1 MAVIR
6 KKEKTEKSKKTKIG
20 KKEMAQKSKAE
31 TGKTEMAGI
40 SKQTVEDINV
50 NAKRVIVRVDF
61 NVPLGAS
68 HQIMDDSR
76 IRAALPTINYLIEHD
91 AKVILMSHLG
101 RPKGVVKQEFS
112 LEPVAVHL
120 SNLLGKAVFFSRDCV
135 GEEPKKLIANMKK
148 GDVLLLENLRFY
160 SMEEKNDTIFA
171 GQLASLADIY
181 VNDAF
186 GTAHRA
192 HASTEG
198 IAHLLPAVSGY
209 LLEKELKGI
218 GIALQNPDHPYV
230 AIIGGAK
237 VSDKIGVIENLL
249 KIADKLLIG
258 GGMANTFLSARGYD
272 MQKSLVEAERLEWAK
287 EMLSWDIAKDK
298 LLLPI
303 DLIVAPDMDSPDA
316 AKIVKPEAVPEDY
329 AAFDI
334 GPETIEA
341 FSREVKKAKTIVW
354 NGPMGVFEKKGF
366 EKGTMDI
373 AHSIAYTDG
382 FSIVGGGDSVAAI
395 NLARLSTKIDHTST
409 GGGASLD
416 FLAGKK
422 LPGVEALLNK

>member
-6 KKEKTEKSKKTKIG
+6 KSAKAEKSVKAKTG
-20 KKEMAQKSKAE
+20 KKEMKQKNKEKVVKSELAGLSK
-31 TGKTEMAGI
+31 K
-40 SKQTVEDINV
+40 TVEDIDV
-50 NAKRVIVRVDF
+50 NGKRVIVRVDF
-61 NVPLGAS
+61 NVPLGANR
-68 HQIMDDSR
+68 QIMDDSR

-101 RPKGVVKQEFS
+101 RPKGVVNPEFS

-135 GEEPKKLIANMKK
+135 GEEPRKLIANMKR

-160 SMEEKNDTIFA
+160 SMEEKNDAIFA

-198 IAHLLPAVSGY
+198 ITHFLPAVSGF
-209 LLEKELKGI
+209 LLAKELKGI
-218 GIALQNPDHPYV
+218 GIALQNPAHPYV

-258 GGMANTFLSARGYD
+258 GGMANTFLAAQGYD

-287 EMLSWDIAKDK
+287 EMLSWEIAKEK
-298 LLLPI
+298 LLLPS
-303 DLIVAPDMDSPDA
+303 DLVVAPNMDSPSE
-316 AKIVKPEAVPEDY
+316 AKTVNPETVPEGY

-334 GPETIEA
+334 GPQTVELY
-341 FSREVKKAKTIVW
+341 SQEVKKAKTIVW

-366 EKGTMDI
+366 EKGTMEI
-373 AHSIAYTDG
+373 AQSIAYADG

-395 NLARLSTKIDHTST
+395 NLARLASRIDHTST

>member
-6 KKEKTEKSKKTKIG
+6 KKEKTGKSTKTKTG
-20 KKEMAQKSKAE
+20 KKKMTQNIKEEMGKSE
-31 TGKTEMAGI
+31 MTGI
-40 SKQTVEDINV
+40 NKQTVEDIDV
-50 NAKRVIVRVDF
+50 NGKRVIVRVDF
-61 NVPLGAS
+61 NVPLGAN

-76 IRAALPTINYLIEHD
+76 IRAALPTINYLVEHD

-101 RPKGVVKQEFS
+101 RPKGLVNPEFS

-160 SMEEKNDTIFA
+160 SMEEKNDAIFA

-198 IAHLLPAVSGY
+198 IAHFLPAVSGF
-209 LLEKELKGI
+209 LLSKELRGI
-218 GIALQNPDHPYV
+218 GIALQNPDHPFV
-230 AIIGGAK
+230 AVIGGAK

-258 GGMANTFLSARGYD
+258 GGMANTFLAAQGHD

-287 EMLSWDIAKDK
+287 EMLSWEIAKEK
-298 LLLPI
+298 LLLPS
-303 DLIVAPDMDSPDA
+303 DLVVAPDMDSPDA
-316 AKIVKPEAVPEDY
+316 AEIVKPEAVPEDY

-341 FSREVKKAKTIVW
+341 FSQEVKKAKTIVW

-366 EKGTMDI
+366 EKGTMDM
-373 AHSIAYTDG
+373 AHSIAYADG

-395 NLARLSTKIDHTST
+395 NLARLASKIDHTST

-422 LPGVEALLNK
+422 LPGVEALMNK

>member
-6 KKEKTEKSKKTKIG
+6 KREKPEKSKSKKTK
-20 KKEMAQKSKAE
+20 KSKSE
-31 TGKTEMAGI
+31 MTQINKNEITGINKKTI
-40 SKQTVEDINV
+40 EDINV
-50 NAKRVIVRVDF
+50 SGKRVIVRVDF
-61 NVPLGAS
+61 NVPMGAN

-101 RPKGVVKQEFS
+101 RPKGIVNLEFS
-112 LEPVAVHL
+112 LEPVALHL

-135 GEEPKKLIANMKK
+135 GEEPKKLIANMKM

-160 SMEEKNDTIFA
+160 SMEEKNDAIFA
-171 GQLASLADIY
+171 SQLASLADLY

-198 IAHLLPAVSGY
+198 IAHYLPAVSGF

-218 GIALQNPDHPYV
+218 GTALQNPDHPFV

-258 GGMANTFLSARGYD
+258 GGMANTFLAAQGHD
-272 MQKSLVEAERLEWAK
+272 MQKSLVESERLEWAK
-287 EMLSWDIAKDK
+287 EMLSWDIAKEK
-298 LLLPI
+298 LLLPS
-303 DLIVAPDMDSPDA
+303 DLVVASNMDSPDA
-316 AKIVKPEAVPEDY
+316 AKLVTPEAVPEGF

-334 GPETIEA
+334 GPKTIEA
-341 FSREVKKAKTIVW
+341 YSEEVKKAKTIVW

-366 EKGTMDI
+366 EKGTIDL
-373 AHSIAYTDG
+373 AHSIANAEG

-395 NLARLSTKIDHTST
+395 NLARLASKIDHTST